1 MNTYIKINS
10 INYPA
15 EIYGHV
21 RDRDWDN
28 RESKVIVLALTIQEA
43 LAALLTTRTHW
54 TLL

>member
-1 MNTYIKINS
+1 MNTFIKINS

-28 RESKVIVLALTIQEA
+28 RESKVIEIGRAHV
-43 LAALLTTRTHW
+43 
-54 TLL
+54 